1 MDHRLEKIFIVSAL
15 LPPAGGGAEVA
26 ALAQAE
32 IIRAAGYEVV
42 LVRLAVDDEKM
53 REGTRDG
60 FRVLSY
66 APWNVG
72 PRSSLSKFGL
82 LRRLAWH
89 ALDALNFWSAREFE
103 KLLREEKPTIVVT
116 HNLKGLGYLLPRA
129 AKKFGAKTIHVL
141 HDVQLIEPSG
151 IAEPAVRPTF
161 ARRIWS
167 ALTRRAFAS
176 PDVVIFPSLWL
187 LELSERFG
195 FFSKSKKAVVR
206 NPVPVAAENP
216 ARSIKTFLFL
226 GQLEPHKGLRVL
238 LAALRDLPGDWRLI
252 VVGDGSLKKEI
263 EAAARAEPRI
273 EYRGRLGGEA
283 LEAVW
288 RETDLALVPSL
299 CAENAPTVIEEAAA
313 HLVPVFATSVGGIP
327 ELVRENQTGV
337 LVPPGDVSA
346 LGQAL
351 DGKLGTI
358 VGEPECAAMRQASSE
373 WSAAAHGRALEEIF
387 KFLT

>member
-1 MDHRLEKIFIVSAL
+1 MEHKFGKIFLVSAL

-32 IIRAAGYEVV
+32 IFRAAGYEIV
-42 LVRLAVDDEKM
+42 LVRLAVAGEKT
-53 REGTRDG
+53 RAETRDG

-66 APWNVG
+66 VPWNVG
-72 PRSSLSKFGL
+72 PRFSLAEFGW

-103 KLLREEKPTIVVT
+103 KILREEKPAIVVT
-116 HNLKGLGYLLPRA
+116 HNLKGLGYLLSRT

-151 IAEPAVRPTF
+151 IAEPAVRPTL

-195 FFSKSKKAVVR
+195 FFPKSKKAVVR
-206 NPVPVAAENP
+206 NPVQVAAENP

-238 LAALRDLPGDWRLI
+238 LAALRDLPGDWRLL
-252 VVGDGSLKKEI
+252 VAGDGSLKKEI
-263 EAAARAEPRI
+263 EAAAKADPRI
-273 EYRGRLGGEA
+273 EYRGRLEGEA

-288 RETDLALVPSL
+288 READLALVPSI
-299 CAENAPTVIEEAAA
+299 CAENAPTVIEQAAA
-313 HLVPVFATSVGGIP
+313 HLVPVVATSVGGIP
-327 ELVRENQTGV
+327 ELVRENRTGV
-337 LVPPGDVSA
+337 LIPPGDVSA
-346 LGQAL
+346 LRQVLG
-351 DGKLGTI
+351 GKLGTV
-358 VGEPECAAMRQASSE
+358 VGEPERAAMRQAVLE
-373 WSAAAHGRALEEIF
+373 WSAAAHDRALEEIF